1 MAECPRTVE
10 TIAEDLTNDTLFVD
24 VNTSIFID
32 SRTVELKSDIHR
44 LKFLGYGVI
53 GSVVIGL
60 GILGNLINLVVLT
73 RPNLKGVTFVYLTW
87 LASSDLMTLLVS
99 VTSLLRLH
107 GIQPRSFAASFY
119 YAYVELALV
128 NAFMAS
134 SVFLVVALTI
144 DRYFS
149 ICLPTRYK
157 EVHNDRRARRS
168 IIAAYVL
175 AFCIYVPI
183 CFQKEPVPVMNQ
195 QNETIY
201 VACEN
206 QDVFNHTGFRF
217 YLLIKEII
225 VRIGPVILL
234 AILNTTIIVAFRR
247 TVRKR
252 RELLNNSKSNYS
264 QKESNRKFREER
276 RLVVLLGG
284 IVILFFVCMTP
295 AAVLTLLNSD
305 HKELDFGF
313 QLFRAIA
320 NVLELANFAMNF
332 YVYCLCSTEIR
343 RTFLRLFGCIHT
355 KLPEK
360 SYISRHSLESSTR
373 M

>member
-1 MAECPRTVE
+1 MAECPMAIDTM
-10 TIAEDLTNDTLFVD
+10 TNSTMMVVANSSL
-24 VNTSIFID
+24 
-32 SRTVELKSDIHR
+32 ESDIQQ
-44 LKFLGYGVI
+44 LKFLGYGII

-60 GILGNLINLVVLT
+60 GILGNMINLIVLT
-73 RPNLKGVTFVYLTW
+73 RPNLKGVTFVYLSW
-87 LASSDLMTLLVS
+87 LATSDLMTLLVS
-99 VTSLLRLH
+99 TTSLLRLH
-107 GIQPRSFAASFY
+107 GVQPRSFAASLY

-149 ICLPTRYK
+149 VCLPTRYK
-157 EVHNDRRARRS
+157 EVHNKRRARRA
-168 IIAAYVL
+168 IIVAYVL

-183 CFQKEPVPVMNQ
+183 CFQKKPVAVHTER
-195 QNETIY
+195 NETIY
-201 VACEN
+201 IACEN
-206 QDVFNHTGFRF
+206 PTVFNHTGFRF

-225 VRIGPVILL
+225 VRIGPVIVL
-234 AILNTTIIVAFRR
+234 AILNIAIIVAFRR
-247 TVRKR
+247 MVRKR
-252 RELLNNSKSNYS
+252 RSLLNSSNSSHSN
-264 QKESNRKFREER
+264 QKESSRKLMEER

-284 IVILFFVCMTP
+284 IVLLFFVCMTP

-305 HKELDFGF
+305 HKELEFGF

-332 YVYCLCSTEIR
+332 YVYCLCSSEIR
-343 RTFLRLFGCIHT
+343 TTFLRLFCCVDVQFPEQNCVNRLHMENNT
-355 KLPEK
+355 K
-360 SYISRHSLESSTR
+360 

>member
-1 MAECPRTVE
+1 MAECPMAVDIITN
-10 TIAEDLTNDTLFVD
+10 DLTNDTLF
-24 VNTSIFID
+24 ID
-32 SRTVELKSDIHR
+32 HNASLFLYSKDVELESDIHQ

-87 LASSDLMTLLVS
+87 LATSDLMTLLVS
-99 VTSLLRLH
+99 ATSLLRLH
-107 GIQPRSFAASFY
+107 GIQPRSFAVSLY
-119 YAYVELALV
+119 YSYVELALV

-157 EVHNDRRARRS
+157 EVHNDLRARRS

-183 CFQKEPVPVMNQ
+183 CFQKEPIAVQNDR
-195 QNETIY
+195 NETVFI
-201 VACEN
+201 ACEN
-206 QDVFNHTGFRF
+206 QAVFNHTGFRF
-217 YLLIKEII
+217 YLLVKEII

-234 AILNTTIIVAFRR
+234 AIMNTAIIVTFRK

-252 RELLNNSKSNYS
+252 RELLNSSNSNYS
-264 QKESNRKFREER
+264 QKESTRKFREER

-295 AAVLTLLNSD
+295 AAILTLLNSD
-305 HKELDFGF
+305 HRELDFGF

-343 RTFLRLFGCIHT
+343 RTFLRLFGCIRT
-355 KLPEK
+355 QLPEQ
-360 SYISRHSLESSTR
+360 SYVSRPSAESSTK